1 VRCCRQR
8 EPTRSQLPHHSLWS
22 ICFPVISF
30 RLIFLCSCDT
40 TGNYWDWFFCFCFL
54 AFTGT
59 LAFCFVL
66 LYAFSSL
73 SSDWLATLRWSK
85 RFRSGSRR
93 NKQLGTPRGMGMV
106 GSFFFGRISKRT
118 VVGGCSP
125 LFSPL
130 DVHHRQENHKKTR
143 HWPHSFSFLSFLQ
156 PWIVFFLCLF
166 VCFHFFSSS
175 DILSQSLQLELFMGG
190 VQVTISLL
198 FFSRS
203 GWRFVSLLDFSSVL
217 RAGKLDDAAQDE
229 QHTRLSD

>member
-1 VRCCRQR
+1 MLFRVCHQIGWQHFAGRNDFAR
-8 EPTRSQLPHHSLWS
+8 EA
-22 ICFPVISF
+22 
-30 RLIFLCSCDT
+30 
-40 TGNYWDWFFCFCFL
+40 G
-54 AFTGT
+54 GT
-59 LAFCFVL
+59 
-66 LYAFSSL
+66 SS
-73 SSDWLATLRWSK
+73 WEHQGEWEWWEA
-85 RFRSGSRR
+85 
-93 NKQLGTPRGMGMV
+93 
-106 GSFFFGRISKRT
+106 FFGRISKRT